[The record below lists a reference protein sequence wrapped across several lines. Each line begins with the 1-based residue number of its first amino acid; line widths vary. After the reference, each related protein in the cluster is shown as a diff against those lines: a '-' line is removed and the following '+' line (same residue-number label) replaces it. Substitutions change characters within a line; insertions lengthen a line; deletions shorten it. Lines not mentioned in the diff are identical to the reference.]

1 MTPHGWL
8 PSASMPGTCCMICSS
23 CFAVLAWM
31 TRCDGDGEA
40 AVYVPAESVAPS
52 TRVGCTRTPPLAIVA
67 YTSAICIAV
76 AATPCPN
83 ASVYLV
89 SPYHCDTGGRSP
101 SLSSGRPTPVGWPG
115 AEARRESY
123 CVCSLMWFA
132 TWDMPMLEE
141 CAMMPAM
148 V

>member
-31 TRCDGDGEA
+31 TRCDGDGA
-40 AVYVPAESVAPS
+40 AGVYVPAELVVPS

-67 YTSAICIAV
+67 YTSAICSAV

-83 ASVYLV
+83 ASVYFV
-89 SPYHCDTGGRSP
+89 APYYFYTRDRYSVRSH
-101 SLSSGRPTPVGWPG
+101 
-115 AEARRESY
+115 
-123 CVCSLMWFA
+123 
-132 TWDMPMLEE
+132 
-141 CAMMPAM
+141 
-148 V
+148 